1 MSRSWW
7 IEPPQGQHCHAR
19 LRTIAIRAVTTV
31 IIGAG
36 HAGLAM
42 SRCLAEHSI
51 DHVVLERGEV
61 AHTWLTERW
70 DSLRLL
76 TPNWQS
82 RLPGFSYNGDDPD
95 GYRTL
100 AEVIEFIA
108 SYAKAISA
116 PVRTHT
122 TVASVRSTE
131 SGYLVRTDQGDW
143 LCRAVVVASG
153 ACNIADVPTFAN
165 SVPPSI
171 MQLTAQEY
179 RNPEQL
185 ADGGV
190 LVVGASSSGTQI
202 AYEIHRSGRPV
213 TLSVGEHIRA
223 PRVYRG
229 KDLQWWMDAAGV
241 LDERYDEMDDIARA
255 RRVPSLQLAGTPDR
269 STLDINA
276 LTEIGVKLVGRL
288 SGISEGGKAQFSGSL
303 RNMCA
308 LSDLKMGRLLD
319 RIDEWAQKSGLDDAA
334 GPPYRLPPTRVE
346 PAPPLGMDLTTG
358 EVKAIIWATGHRP
371 DYSWLEV
378 PVLDRKGRL
387 GHDGGVVS
395 LPGMYLMGTQFMRRR
410 KSALIDGAGDDARD
424 LSAHLVSYLDSRPAR
439 KMT

>member
-1 MSRSWW
+1 
-7 IEPPQGQHCHAR
+7 
-19 LRTIAIRAVTTV
+19 
-31 IIGAG
+31 
-36 HAGLAM
+36 M
-42 SRCLAEHSI
+42 SRCLSDRSI

-61 AHTWLTERW
+61 AHTWRTERW

-108 SYAKAISA
+108 SYAKTISA

-143 LCRAVVVASG
+143 LCRAVVIASG
-153 ACNIADVPTFAN
+153 ACNIADVPTFADR
-165 SVPPSI
+165 VPRSI

-202 AYEIHRSGRPV
+202 AYEIHRSGRQV
-213 TLSVGEHIRA
+213 TLSAGEHIRA

-229 KDLQWWMDAAGV
+229 KDLEWWMDAAG
-241 LDERYDEMDDIARA
+241 LLNERYDEMDDIARA

-269 STLDINA
+269 STLDINT
-276 LTEIGVKLVGRL
+276 LTETGVKLVGRL
-288 SGISEGGKAQFSGSL
+288 GGISEDGNAQFSGSL

-319 RIDEWAQKSGLDDAA
+319 RIDEWAQKNGFDDAA
-334 GPPYRLPPTRVE
+334 VPPHRMPPTRVE
-346 PAPPLGMDLTTG
+346 SAPPLGMDLTTG
-358 EVKAIIWATGHRP
+358 EVKAIIWATGYRP

-378 PVLDRKGRL
+378 PVVDRKGRL
-387 GHDGGVVS
+387 RHDGGVVS
-395 LPGMYLMGTQFMRRR
+395 LPGMYLMGTQFLRRR
-410 KSALIDGAGDDARD
+410 N
-424 LSAHLVSYLDSRPAR
+424 PP
-439 KMT
+439 